1 MTKLEKILKEKGIK
15 QTWLAKKIGKTP
27 PELNRWVKGRITP
40 SYDIMHRIS
49 EVLGISVDKLFF
61 NDDDKVNTNDNS
73 KAEDA
78 SYKK

>member
-1 MTKLEKILKEKGIK
+1 MTKLEKILNEKGIK

-49 EVLGISVDKLFF
+49 EALGISVDELFF
-61 NDDDKVNTNDNS
+61 NDNDKVNTNDNP
-73 KAEDA
+73 KAVGA
-78 SYKK
+78 SCKK